1 MLDDI
6 RKRRQTKKA
15 FAIGDL
21 VEVTCGINYEE
32 RRIGVIVELRI
43 WIDLREVKVLL
54 MDGSTRTYSPILI
67 RKIN

>member
-1 MLDDI
+1 MSSDMKDKA
-6 RKRRQTKKA
+6 RKQKA

-32 RRIGVIVELRI
+32 RRIGVVVDLRI

-54 MDGSTRTYSPILI
+54 MDGSTRTYSPILV